1 MGAALRLP
9 PNMPTL
15 PKLTNENLEYEDQLS
30 KTKLR
35 YSRRTTGSLKEQEE
49 DARGGLDQ
57 VQEQTPEEV
66 IKEHSHREFYC
77 PDTKMLDFGKLR
89 TTDLR
94 NNNRIYLP
102 KPRPPQEESILETKS
117 VLYRQTFDNYK
128 DLNCNNKGQQND
140 EILTPQELKGIEKLK
155 VREKA
160 GEIILP

>member
-1 MGAALRLP
+1 MASGTEGKIPLPPIPKYGGVTTDEDEDAALRLP

-66 IKEHSHREFYC
+66 INEHSHREFYC
-77 PDTKMLDFGKLR
+77 PDTKTLDFGKLR

-102 KPRPPQEESILETKS
+102 KPGPPPRKNQSWKLSQSCIGRPLKIT
-117 VLYRQTFDNYK
+117 
-128 DLNCNNKGQQND
+128 
-140 EILTPQELKGIEKLK
+140 EI
-155 VREKA
+155 
-160 GEIILP
+160 